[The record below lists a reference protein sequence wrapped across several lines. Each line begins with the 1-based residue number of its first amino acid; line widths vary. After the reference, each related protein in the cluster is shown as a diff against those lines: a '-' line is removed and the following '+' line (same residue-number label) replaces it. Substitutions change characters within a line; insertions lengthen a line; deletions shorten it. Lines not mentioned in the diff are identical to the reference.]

1 GCGRGGT
8 MWRRKPPTRLPMPFW
23 NWSGQRD
30 ERRYGR
36 FSRRLGRLL
45 QKLHQGGAVLARA
58 DPLLRHLG
66 AGRVGHRPDL
76 EQLRDR
82 LRGPHDIKLLERV
95 GKIIAG
101 ERRDPSS
108 ENARERGTGA
118 DAVVG
123 VQRVTG
129 DAGAKHLG
137 AWIPRESRKRVLG
150 RAHHHLTDPL

>member
-1 GCGRGGT
+1 
-8 MWRRKPPTRLPMPFW
+8 MPFW
-23 NWSGQRD
+23 NWSAQRD

-66 AGRVGHRPDL
+66 AGRVGHRSDL

-95 GKIIAG
+95 GKIIAA

-108 ENARERGTGA
+108 KNARERGTGA
-118 DAVVG
+118 NAVVG
-123 VQRVTG
+123 VQRVTRY
-129 DAGAKHLG
+129 AGAKHLG
-137 AWIPRESRKRVLG
+137 PWIPREGGERVLG
-150 RAHHHLTDPL
+150 SAHDHVTDGLAGHRVPAAYHAVAPAGK